1 MIFDCRES
9 VTVLRVDVTALR
21 HDGLNSQCSSL
32 NSLFYALQIFDMVD
46 ERSRE
51 KCLKEI
57 GLVQSLE
64 HPNIIRYIDAF
75 IENNE
80 LMLIFEYAEV
90 RLGDGV

>member
-1 MIFDCRES
+1 MWLPLCIR
-9 VTVLRVDVTALR
+9 
-21 HDGLNSQCSSL
+21 
-32 NSLFYALQIFDMVD
+32 QIFDMVD

-64 HPNIIRYIDAF
+64 HKNIIRYIDAF

-90 RLGDGV
+90 RNGVIAMLSFTVWYSTLCGQVIRIVPSLIVLGW